1 MKKQL
6 LKNTLVAIAA
16 LFIAIIAL
24 PTTAQAQE
32 LQILGKDY
40 YEDAVENIG
49 GGTATWDKA
58 NATLTLD
65 GINVESFD
73 GIFIYCDHI
82 PNLKIVLVG
91 NNTVNCTSYILLFGE
106 GNVEISG
113 TGSLTARATDQFAI
127 MQNTSSPGTLTIKDC
142 MLDVQGDQY
151 SIVGYENGPNTA
163 ALSLVVDNAT
173 LKVKGATG
181 DDWKTPGIYGL
192 KAYELRGC
200 HIETPGVR
208 FGKIY
213 EGSGRCHRHL
223 STCHLCRCPRQRHL
237 LPRRQPTAT
246 DAAGREHRQDE
257 RRDNTQGHKPITLP
271 IGRGASHPPDTVL
284 PFTGEADRA
293 SNSNVPHPNKS
304 NMNQK
309 LSLPLIPPLSGRW
322 ARAGL
327 MLLLSTTA
335 VGLHAQDNATT
346 PLPLEGKG
354 KPFWS
359 IYAEGGLSWA
369 TDVWYQNLDA
379 KRSYKQSPAVG
390 GGVDFTIRP
399 WVRVGAEYLWSRYRR
414 EQRFSTLD
422 TKTMPVKTYGNYLMN
437 FHNAKLG
444 AGFNLME
451 LWPRRRA
458 QWLNIWAGTGVGYT
472 FAKGNEYGIY
482 FSNTKTQDGQTTPLT
497 DGASISN
504 DGAITI
510 TGNVQTKNR
519 HEKFNTLYIPASLHI
534 EADVSRRFT
543 IGLKGE
549 MDWLLNRKDI
559 APKNL
564 VFALA
569 TVRYNFVPSRA
580 RAQRACYEGAIA
592 TLNDRVNALQREAS
606 EAKAQ
611 ADKAESARRQAEQQ
625 NADLQRRL
633 QDCENSKPTAA
644 TAFARSVRGKKLSL
658 MAEASTPGSN
668 GYNQQLSER
677 RLRRVVEVLVKEGFA
692 LEDLHPTTAI
702 GEQQGKPSA
711 EGRRVTIT
719 SLP

>member
-1 MKKQL
+1 MNKR
-6 LKNTLVAIAA
+6 
-16 LFIAIIAL
+16 
-24 PTTAQAQE
+24 QA
-32 LQILGKDY
+32 K
-40 YEDAVENIG
+40 
-49 GGTATWDKA
+49 
-58 NATLTLD
+58 
-65 GINVESFD
+65 
-73 GIFIYCDHI
+73 
-82 PNLKIVLVG
+82 
-91 NNTVNCTSYILLFGE
+91 
-106 GNVEISG
+106 
-113 TGSLTARATDQFAI
+113 
-127 MQNTSSPGTLTIKDC
+127 
-142 MLDVQGDQY
+142 
-151 SIVGYENGPNTA
+151 
-163 ALSLVVDNAT
+163 
-173 LKVKGATG
+173 
-181 DDWKTPGIYGL
+181 
-192 KAYELRGC
+192 
-200 HIETPGVR
+200 
-208 FGKIY
+208 
-213 EGSGRCHRHL
+213 
-223 STCHLCRCPRQRHL
+223 
-237 LPRRQPTAT
+237 
-246 DAAGREHRQDE
+246 
-257 RRDNTQGHKPITLP
+257 
-271 IGRGASHPPDTVL
+271 
-284 PFTGEADRA
+284 
-293 SNSNVPHPNKS
+293 
-304 NMNQK
+304 
-309 LSLPLIPPLSGRW
+309 PLIPLLGGRW
-322 ARAGL
+322 ARVGL
-327 MLLLSTTA
+327 TALLTAFVA
-335 VGLHAQDNATT
+335 VGAQAQTAG
-346 PLPLEGKG
+346 EGSTQ
-354 KPFWS
+354 PPRDRNSELRTRTWS

-444 AGFNLME
+444 VGFNLME

-580 RAQRACYEGAIA
+580 RAQRVCYEGEIA
-592 TLNDRVNALQREAS
+592 TLGDRVNALQREAS

-611 ADKAESARRQAEQQ
+611 ADKAENARRQAEQQ

-644 TAFARSVRGKKLSL
+644 ADQASHFVQFDHNSSYMSRAEANRLKAFARSVRGKKLSL
-658 MAEASTPGSN
+658 VAEASTPGSN

-702 GEQQGKPSA
+702 GEQKGKPSA

-719 SLP
+719 VEQSK

>member
-1 MKKQL
+1 MNKR
-6 LKNTLVAIAA
+6 
-16 LFIAIIAL
+16 
-24 PTTAQAQE
+24 QA
-32 LQILGKDY
+32 K
-40 YEDAVENIG
+40 
-49 GGTATWDKA
+49 
-58 NATLTLD
+58 
-65 GINVESFD
+65 
-73 GIFIYCDHI
+73 
-82 PNLKIVLVG
+82 
-91 NNTVNCTSYILLFGE
+91 
-106 GNVEISG
+106 
-113 TGSLTARATDQFAI
+113 
-127 MQNTSSPGTLTIKDC
+127 
-142 MLDVQGDQY
+142 
-151 SIVGYENGPNTA
+151 
-163 ALSLVVDNAT
+163 
-173 LKVKGATG
+173 
-181 DDWKTPGIYGL
+181 
-192 KAYELRGC
+192 
-200 HIETPGVR
+200 
-208 FGKIY
+208 
-213 EGSGRCHRHL
+213 
-223 STCHLCRCPRQRHL
+223 
-237 LPRRQPTAT
+237 
-246 DAAGREHRQDE
+246 
-257 RRDNTQGHKPITLP
+257 
-271 IGRGASHPPDTVL
+271 
-284 PFTGEADRA
+284 
-293 SNSNVPHPNKS
+293 
-304 NMNQK
+304 
-309 LSLPLIPPLSGRW
+309 PLIPPLSGRW
-322 ARAGL
+322 ARVGL
-327 MLLLSTTA
+327 TALLTAFVA
-335 VGLHAQDNATT
+335 VGAQAQTND
-346 PLPLEGKG
+346 EGSTQ
-354 KPFWS
+354 PPRDHNSELRTRTWS
-359 IYAEGGLSWA
+359 IYAQGGLSWA

-422 TKTMPVKTYGNYLMN
+422 TKTMPVKAYGNYLMN

-444 AGFNLME
+444 VGFNLME

-458 QWLNIWAGTGVGYT
+458 QWLNVWAGTGVGYT
-472 FAKGNEYGIY
+472 IGRGNEYGIY
-482 FSNTKTQDGQTTPLT
+482 FSNTKTQDGQTIPLT

-580 RAQRACYEGAIA
+580 RVQRACYEGAIA
-592 TLNDRVNALQREAS
+592 TLGDRVNALQREAS

-611 ADKAESARRQAEQQ
+611 ADKAENARRQAEQQ

-644 TAFARSVRGKKLSL
+644 ADQASHFVQFDHNSSYMSRAEADRLKAFARSVRGKKLSL
-658 MAEASTPGSN
+658 VAEASTSGSN

-677 RLRRVVEVLVKEGFA
+677 RLTRVVEALVKEGFSP
-692 LEDLHPTTAI
+692 EDLHPTTAI
-702 GEQQGKPSA
+702 GEQKGKPSA

>member
-1 MKKQL
+1 M
-6 LKNTLVAIAA
+6 
-16 LFIAIIAL
+16 
-24 PTTAQAQE
+24 
-32 LQILGKDY
+32 
-40 YEDAVENIG
+40 
-49 GGTATWDKA
+49 
-58 NATLTLD
+58 
-65 GINVESFD
+65 
-73 GIFIYCDHI
+73 
-82 PNLKIVLVG
+82 
-91 NNTVNCTSYILLFGE
+91 
-106 GNVEISG
+106 
-113 TGSLTARATDQFAI
+113 
-127 MQNTSSPGTLTIKDC
+127 
-142 MLDVQGDQY
+142 
-151 SIVGYENGPNTA
+151 
-163 ALSLVVDNAT
+163 
-173 LKVKGATG
+173 
-181 DDWKTPGIYGL
+181 
-192 KAYELRGC
+192 
-200 HIETPGVR
+200 
-208 FGKIY
+208 
-213 EGSGRCHRHL
+213 
-223 STCHLCRCPRQRHL
+223 
-237 LPRRQPTAT
+237 
-246 DAAGREHRQDE
+246 
-257 RRDNTQGHKPITLP
+257 
-271 IGRGASHPPDTVL
+271 
-284 PFTGEADRA
+284 
-293 SNSNVPHPNKS
+293 NSKRT
-304 NMNQK
+304 K
-309 LSLPLIPPLSGRW
+309 PLIPPLSGRW
-322 ARAGL
+322 ARVGL
-327 MLLLSTTA
+327 TALLTAFVA
-335 VGLHAQDNATT
+335 VGARAQTAG
-346 PLPLEGKG
+346 EGSTQ
-354 KPFWS
+354 PPRDHNSELRTRTWS
-359 IYAEGGLSWA
+359 IYAQGGLSWA

-472 FAKGNEYGIY
+472 IGRGNEYGIY

-504 DGAITI
+504 DDAITI

-534 EADVSRRFT
+534 EADVSRQFT

-580 RAQRACYEGAIA
+580 RVQRAYYDGAIA
-592 TLNDRVNALQREAS
+592 TLNDHVNALQREAS

-611 ADKAESARRQAEQQ
+611 TDKAESARRQAEQQ
-625 NADLQRRL
+625 NADLERRL
-633 QDCENSKPTAA
+633 QDSENSKPTAA
-644 TAFARSVRGKKLSL
+644 TAAQPSHFVQFDHNSSYMSRAEADRLKAFARSVRGKKLSL
-658 MAEASTPGSN
+658 VAEASTPGSN

-677 RLRRVVEVLVKEGFA
+677 RLTRVVEALVKEGFA

-719 SLP
+719 VE